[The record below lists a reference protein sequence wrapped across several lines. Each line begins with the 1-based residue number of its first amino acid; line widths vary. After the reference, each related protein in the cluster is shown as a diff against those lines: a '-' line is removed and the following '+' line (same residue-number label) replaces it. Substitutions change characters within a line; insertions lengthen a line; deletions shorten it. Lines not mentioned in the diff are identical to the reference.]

1 MKMQSKFVSIGGVAI
16 VACSLSMTLAQSK
29 KEPVFVE
36 SEKAEFKE
44 IVPGVKKKVLWG
56 NHDSAAYGA
65 FTKFDPGLTNP
76 PHTHTNE
83 VRIVVLRGAYIYKP
97 QNGNER
103 RVGAGSY
110 LSIPAGTVHVS
121 SGDAKEG
128 ALFYEESPGKFDLK
142 VVDQKAKK

>member
-1 MKMQSKFVSIGGVAI
+1 MKMQAKLVSVVGVAV
-16 VACSLSMTLAQSK
+16 VACSLGVAMAQSK

-44 IVPGVKKKVLWG
+44 VVPGVKKMILWG
-56 NHDSAAYGA
+56 NDNVGPYGA
-65 FTKFDPGLTNP
+65 FTKFDPGVTNP
-76 PHTHTNE
+76 LHIHTHE

-97 QNGNER
+97 QNGTER

-110 LSIPAGTVHVS
+110 ISIPGGDVHVS
-121 SGDAKEG
+121 RGDPKEG

-142 VVDQKAKK
+142 VVDPRKK

>member
-1 MKMQSKFVSIGGVAI
+1 MKMQAKLFSVVGVAL
-16 VACSLSMTLAQSK
+16 VACSLGVVLAQSK

-44 IVPGVKKKVLWG
+44 IVPGVKKKMLWG
-56 NHDSAAYGA
+56 NHDKGPYGA
-65 FTKFDPGLTNP
+65 FTKFDPGLNNP
-76 PHTHTNE
+76 LHTHTNE
-83 VRIVVLRGAYIYKP
+83 VRIVVLQGAYIYKP

-110 LSIPAGTVHVS
+110 ISIPGGNVHVS
-121 SGDAKEG
+121 QGDPKEG

-142 VVDQKAKK
+142 VVNQKAKK

>member
-1 MKMQSKFVSIGGVAI
+1 MKMQAKLVSVVGAAV
-16 VACSLSMTLAQSK
+16 VACSLGVAVAQSK

-36 SEKAEFKE
+36 SGKADFKE
-44 IVPGVKKKVLWG
+44 VVPGVKKKMLWG
-56 NHDSAAYGA
+56 NHDEGPYGA

-76 PHTHTNE
+76 LHTHTNE

-110 LSIPAGTVHVS
+110 ISIPGGNVHVS
-121 SGDAKEG
+121 RGDPKEG

-142 VVDQKAKK
+142 VVDQKGKK